1 MTHTTR
7 APKIN
12 ADMSPMLCYV
22 MDWLMADTFDA
33 VSYMTN
39 FVGQGFFFFLTIIG
53 QGYYQR
59 TSYNDIPTSIDGR
72 NNRQCT

>member
-1 MTHTTR
+1 MYSMTHTTR

-39 FVGQGFFFFLTIIG
+39 FVGQGFFFLF
-53 QGYYQR
+53 
-59 TSYNDIPTSIDGR
+59 D
-72 NNRQCT
+72 NNRPRLLPAYKLQ